1 MTTVNQRLDDESARV
16 RIHNDT
22 QATLFVEAG
31 AGSGKTQSLVGRVT
45 TLVLQDNIP
54 LHRIAA
60 VTFTEKA
67 GAELRDRLRARFET
81 TSRGDPDENRRAA
94 AEQALS
100 DLDSAAIGTLH
111 SFAQRILTT
120 FPVESGL
127 PPLLEVMDEVAN
139 SVAFDES
146 WSILQRELLD
156 DIEMSQQLLLAMAC
170 GANLEQF
177 RSLSKA
183 FGSDWDLVE
192 DRIVSTAWEPA
203 PVPDVRHLADEAAR
217 LALRADECSVSSDK
231 FLPHMSALGLWA
243 ANLRA
248 AHNDRD
254 LVAALT
260 AGIALKF
267 TFGQK
272 RAWRDLERLRGE
284 CKDLVAR
291 VATAQSAM
299 TNATLRPLAR
309 WIAERVLRSAADRA
323 ADGRLQF
330 HDLLVLTRRLL
341 RTNGEVRES
350 LHQQYSR
357 LLLDEFQDT
366 DPIQIELAVRI
377 AAGAVGGASDW
388 RDVEIPPGSLFV
400 VGDPKQSIYRFR
412 RADIRTYLAAQS
424 HVGETVSLTTNFRT
438 VDPILDWVNEVFG
451 RLIVSV
457 EDAQPPYQALAPH
470 RATSGVGAAVTI
482 LGAEAHLEK
491 LNADALREAEAADA
505 AAAVSEAVT
514 NAWSVMDP
522 ATQTWRPIRMT
533 DIAILLPTRTA
544 LPFLQDALDLAGI
557 PYRAESSSLVYQ
569 AAEVRALMA
578 AARVLADPTDLLSC
592 VTALRSPLFGCGDDD
607 LWTWKQSGGS
617 FNILA
622 TAPDELAAHPVGE
635 AVSYLRRLHWRS
647 RWMVPSELLGT
658 IVSDCRM
665 LEVAATQARSRD
677 IWRRLRFVV
686 DHARAWSEAQHGG
699 LRAYLAWAARQ
710 GDETARVAEAVLP
723 ESDVD
728 AVRIMTVHSAKGLEF
743 GMVIMAGMTSAP
755 RNRSGVEVIWPRDAG
770 WEVKLNKLMQTNDFQ
785 AVQPLDEQMDQYEK
799 IRLLYVAA
807 TRARDH
813 LVVSLHRNETAVKT
827 SAKVLAE
834 GGAVTSAHGIPLTPS
849 DATVTPRPAAE
860 LVAPPDL
867 AAWTAELD
875 AVRASTRR
883 ASVIH
888 ASGLE
893 GTDPRGK
900 SDVPD
905 QQVYETHQGDDGDLL
920 PGLRKGARDVESP
933 PWTKGRYG
941 TAIGRAVHGVLQG
954 IDLVAGA
961 GLDQAVS
968 AQCVAEGV
976 TDFSEV
982 VAGLVRS
989 ALDSD
994 EVARAVTRQHWRESF
1009 VATLQPD
1016 GVILEGYVDLMYRD
1030 DDGSIVIVDYKT
1042 DEIPVSG
1049 IGPRTIIY
1057 RPQIHAY
1064 CRAVAAASGVPVRA
1078 VLMFLHPSAK
1088 AIQVDIPPLRL
1099 ID

>member
-1 MTTVNQRLDDESARV
+1 MTTVNQRLNDEPARA

-22 QATLFVEAG
+22 RATLFVEAG

-45 TLVLQDNIP
+45 TLVLQDNVP

-67 GAELRDRLRARFET
+67 GAELRDRLRAQFE
-81 TSRGDPDENRRAA
+81 SAWRDDPDENRRVA

-120 FPVESGL
+120 FPIEAGL
-127 PPLLEVMDEVAN
+127 PPLLEVMDEVAT

-146 WSILQRELLD
+146 WSVLQRELLD
-156 DIEMSQQLLLAMAC
+156 DAEMSQQLLLAMAC

-192 DRIVSTAWEPA
+192 DRVVSTAWEPA

-217 LALRADECSVSSDK
+217 LALRADECSVDSDK
-231 FLPHMSALGLWA
+231 FLPHLSALGLWA
-243 ANLRA
+243 ESLRTS
-248 AHNDRD
+248 HDDRD

-260 AGIALKF
+260 AGTTLKF
-267 TFGQK
+267 TLGRK
-272 RAWRDLERLRGE
+272 KAWRDLDGLRGE
-284 CKDLVAR
+284 CKDLVAT

-309 WIAERVLRSAADRA
+309 WIAERVLRSAAERA

-341 RTNGEVRES
+341 RNNGEVRES

-377 AAGAVGGASDW
+377 AAGAAGGASDW

-412 RADIRTYLAAQS
+412 RADIRTYLAAQA

-438 VDPILDWVNEVFG
+438 VDPILDWVNEVFD

-470 RATSGVGAAVTI
+470 RGTCGVGAAVTI
-482 LGAEAHLEK
+482 MGAEAHPEK
-491 LNADALREAEAADA
+491 LNADALREAEAADV

-514 NAWSVMDP
+514 NAWSVMDL
-522 ATQTWRPIRMT
+522 ATQAWRPIRMT

-622 TAPDELAAHPVGE
+622 TAPDELAAQPVGE
-635 AVSYLRRLHWRS
+635 ALSYLRRLHWRS

-665 LEVAATQARSRD
+665 LEVAATDARSRD
-677 IWRRLRFVV
+677 IWRRLSFVV

-699 LRAYLAWAARQ
+699 LRAYLSWAARQ

-755 RNRSGVEVIWPRDAG
+755 RNRWGVEVIWPRDQG
-770 WEVKLNKLMQTNDFQ
+770 WEVKLNRLMQTNDFQ

-813 LVVSLHRNETAVKT
+813 LVVSLHRNDTAART
-827 SAKVLAE
+827 SAKVLAD
-834 GGAVTSAHGIPLTPS
+834 GGAATSG
-849 DATVTPRPAAE
+849 DAEAVELATTAAQVRPPPTRE
-860 LVAPPDL
+860 LLPPPDFSK
-867 AAWTAELD
+867 WEAEQEMI
-875 AVRASTRR
+875 RASTRR

-893 GTDPRGK
+893 GTDPPRDREPTIEEG
-900 SDVPD
+900 SQASRVAGEVLVAGA
-905 QQVYETHQGDDGDLL
+905 Q
-920 PGLRKGARDVESP
+920 KGVRDVELP
-933 PWTKGRYG
+933 PWSKGRYG
-941 TAIGRAVHGVLQG
+941 TAIGRAVHAVLQG
-954 IDLVAGA
+954 IDLATGA
-961 GLDQAVS
+961 GLEQAVS

-976 TDFSEV
+976 SDYAEV

-989 ALDSD
+989 ALDS
-994 EVARAVTRQHWRESF
+994 EVVARAAALQHWRESY
-1009 VATLQPD
+1009 VATEQPD
-1016 GVILEGYVDLMYRD
+1016 GIILEGYVDLMYREG
-1030 DDGSIVIVDYKT
+1030 DGSIVIVDYKT
-1042 DEIPVSG
+1042 DDIPMG
-1049 IGPRTIIY
+1049 GMRPRTTY
-1057 RPQIHAY
+1057 YVPQINAY
-1064 CRAVAAASGVPVRA
+1064 CRALAAASGVSVRG
-1078 VLMFLHPSAK
+1078 VLLFLHSAGPASK
-1088 AIQVDIPPLRL
+1088 VETMK
-1099 ID
+1099 